1 MNAIVRALVIMEERL
16 RVSLIK
22 VVPDYAPPMRKE
34 VDHVLSAES

>member
-34 VDHVLSAES
+34 VDHVLRAGS